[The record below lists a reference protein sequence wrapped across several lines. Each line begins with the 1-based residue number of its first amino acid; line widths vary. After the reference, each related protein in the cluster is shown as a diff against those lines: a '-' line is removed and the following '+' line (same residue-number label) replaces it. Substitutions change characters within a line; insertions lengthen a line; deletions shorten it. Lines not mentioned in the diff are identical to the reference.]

1 MTIKPGDVVLL
12 KSGGPSM
19 TVVSVDEDEIGCVW
33 TGDDGEPF
41 RETFPPIALDPA
53 ESDREKDDDEDDE
66 DDDEEDGKDADE
78 DADEHEGRDNEG
90 ADAESDDDEM
100 VEPEDGRLRR
110 RAGRK

>member
-1 MTIKPGDVVLL
+1 MSIKPGNVVLL

-33 TGDDGEPF
+33 IGDDGELF
-41 RETFPPIALDPA
+41 RETFPPIALDLA
-53 ESDREKDDDEDDE
+53 GSDLEKDDDEDDQ
-66 DDDEEDGKDADE
+66 DDDEV
-78 DADEHEGRDNEG
+78 ADEHQG
-90 ADAESDDDEM
+90 ADDEGTDADDDDEM